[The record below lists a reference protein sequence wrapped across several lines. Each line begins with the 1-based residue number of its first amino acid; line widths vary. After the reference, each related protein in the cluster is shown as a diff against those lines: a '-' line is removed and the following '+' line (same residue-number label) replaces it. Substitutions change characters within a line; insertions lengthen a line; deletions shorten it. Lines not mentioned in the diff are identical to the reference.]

1 MENIPITEIA
11 AATVI
16 VAETLLRVYPT
27 KKNISIFSGLVKLI
41 NLFIPNRKKDL
52 YNNITKHE

>member
-16 VAETLLRVYPT
+16 VAETVLRIYPT
-27 KKNISIFSGLVKLI
+27 KKNLSILSGLVKLL
-41 NLFIPNRKKDL
+41 NLFVPNRKKDL
-52 YNNITKHE
+52 YNNISRHE